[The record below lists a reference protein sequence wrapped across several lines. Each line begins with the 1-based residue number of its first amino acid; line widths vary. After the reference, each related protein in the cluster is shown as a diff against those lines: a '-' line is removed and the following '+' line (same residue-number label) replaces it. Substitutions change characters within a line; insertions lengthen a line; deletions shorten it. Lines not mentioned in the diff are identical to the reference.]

1 MPQYVA
7 NVQATSNSSANTED
21 VFIELK
27 APANVTFKVKRVR
40 AGFSDGTDTAGID
53 NHFRIKLARWDTTTA
68 GSATTFTPIARNQ
81 NAPASILTSAKI
93 KNGTTALA
101 LGTGTVT
108 IVDLISVNGRALYE
122 WLARDE
128 DDYIVVKPAG
138 CFAVVLQ
145 SSVVSQKFTVS
156 CDWVE

>member
-1 MPQYVA
+1 MPQYIT
-7 NVQATSNSSANTED
+7 NVQATSNSTINTED

-27 APANVTFKVKRVR
+27 AAASTTFKVKRVR
-40 AGFSDGTDTAGID
+40 VGFSDGTDTTGQD
-53 NHFRIKLARWDTTTA
+53 NHFRIKFARWDTTTA
-68 GSATTFTPIARNQ
+68 GTSSTLTPVPKDQ
-81 NAPASILTSAKI
+81 NKAASGLTSAKG
-93 KNGTTALA
+93 KTTTTALA

-108 IVDLISVNGRALYE
+108 VVDLISVNGRALYE

-145 SSVVSQKFTVS
+145 SAVVSQKFTVT
-156 CDWVE
+156 CEWVE